1 MTTIRLAHGG
11 GGRPARELLEFITG
25 LLGPC
30 LASTDEDSGVFTLTG
45 TDWAMTTDSFIITP
59 PFFPGGDI
67 GKLSVCGTINDLV
80 MVGAKP
86 LYLTLALLLEEG
98 FSLADLERVM
108 ESVRTEA
115 LRNGIKIVAGD
126 TKVAARGELDG
137 IFINTTGLGKRLCGE
152 RIGARHARPGDRV
165 IITGSM
171 GDHGGLIM
179 ALRHGFHPGRLSSD
193 CAALTGLLPLAVK
206 FDVHVMRDP
215 TRGGVATV
223 LNEIARASGVDILL
237 WEEALPVKEEVKGV
251 CEVLGLDPLYL
262 ACEGRALL
270 VCAPEESARLLE
282 ELHRREEFAESR
294 EIGEVTGF
302 SADPKVSLL
311 TLTGG
316 RRLLPLLVEEPTPRI
331 C

>member
-1 MTTIRLAHGG
+1 MTTVRLAHGG
-11 GGRPARELLEFITG
+11 GGRLARELLEFITG

-30 LASTDEDSGVFTLTG
+30 LVSTDEDSGVFTLTG

-98 FSLADLERVM
+98 FSFADLERVM

-115 LRNGIKIVAGD
+115 LRNEIKIVAGD

-193 CAALTGLLPLAVK
+193 CAALTGLLPLAVE
-206 FDVHVMRDP
+206 FDIHVMRDP

-270 VCAPEESARLLE
+270 LCAPEESARLLE
-282 ELHRREEFAESR
+282 ELHRREEFAKSR

-311 TLTGG
+311 TITGG
-316 RRLLPLLVEEPTPRI
+316 RRLLPLPVEEPTPRI

>member
-1 MTTIRLAHGG
+1 MTTVRLAHGG
-11 GGRPARELLEFITG
+11 GGRLARELLEFITG

-137 IFINTTGLGKRLCGE
+137 IFINTAGLGERLCGDK
-152 RIGARHARPGDRV
+152 IGARRARPGDRV
-165 IITGSM
+165 LITGSM

-179 ALRHGFHPGRLSSD
+179 ALRHGFNPGRLRSD
-193 CAALTGLLPLAVK
+193 CAALTGLLPLAVE
-206 FDVHVMRDP
+206 FDIHVMRDP

-223 LNEIARASGVDILL
+223 LNEIARASGVDVLL
-237 WEEALPVKEEVKGV
+237 WEEALPVKEEVKGI
-251 CEVLGLDPLYL
+251 CEILGLDPLYL

-270 VCAPEESARLLE
+270 VCAPEESARILE
-282 ELHRREEFAESR
+282 ELHRREEFAASR

-311 TLTGG
+311 TITGG
-316 RRLLPLLVEEPTPRI
+316 RRLLPLPVEELTPRI